1 MTGFS
6 LNLVRLTESYVLCLS
21 TEGKSTRTITWYTAN
36 LKRFARFL
44 SDNHLP
50 DSVDKIGKE
59 EARSF
64 ISHLQNGVKRWEG
77 SPFVY
82 DDKGLSPYSV
92 QGYART
98 IKAFWSWLLVEGY
111 IIHNPMISLKLPRT
125 PRKVIS
131 TFSGEQIQKILGA
144 IDKKNSRGFR
154 NYTMILLLL
163 DTGIRLS
170 ELVGLRMEDIDFL
183 QSFILVKGKGNK
195 ERVVPFGS
203 QVRRTLRYY
212 IMHFRPE
219 PDSPRINEVFLT
231 EDGFPLKP
239 RAFQSMLLRL
249 GKKARIPGVRINPHR
264 FRHTFAT
271 QYLVQGGDIFSLQ
284 KILGH
289 SSLEVVRMY
298 VNLITSDILQQHRK
312 FSPVDNA
319 ILRGSR
325 RSV

>member
-1 MTGFS
+1 MT
-6 LNLVRLTESYVLCLS
+6 
-21 TEGKSTRTITWYTAN
+21 
-36 LKRFARFL
+36 
-44 SDNHLP
+44 
-50 DSVDKIGKE
+50 
-59 EARSF
+59 
-64 ISHLQNGVKRWEG
+64 
-77 SPFVY
+77 
-82 DDKGLSPYSV
+82 
-92 QGYART
+92 
-98 IKAFWSWLLVEGY
+98 
-111 IIHNPMISLKLPRT
+111 SLKLPKT

-131 TFSGEQIQKILGA
+131 TFSQEQIQKILGA
-144 IDKKNSRGFR
+144 VDTKSSHGFR

-170 ELVGLRMEDIDFL
+170 ELIKLQMNDIDFL

-203 QVRRTLRYY
+203 QVRRTLRRYV
-212 IMHFRPE
+212 MHLRLE
-219 PDSPRINEVFLT
+219 PDSPVIDEVFLT
-231 EDGFPLKP
+231 EYGLPLTP

-249 GKKARIPGVRINPHR
+249 SKKAKMPGVRLNPHR

-271 QYLVQGGDIFSLQ
+271 QYLMQGGDIFSLQ

-319 ILRGSR
+319 ILLGGKKRARLSPHIMYNNDKY
-325 RSV
+325 